1 MESFPLNSL
10 LLLPSFPPCS
20 SWTVL
25 WSRLWFCSPGSS
37 CWSGTRLCISSASS
51 SASWEWDAWRAQ
63 MCLWEG
69 IREQVSLRVHR
80 VTCLCGWDQGKTWN
94 VHGSWWKQGTWASYC
109 LCLTRVC
116 SPTPRTVAHRRC
128 FIHISLVNKGSKIQ
142 LSCPFY
148 RNSETFRWCLKLR
161 GVRTHL
167 EDVLGVKAA
176 WSRPASKR
184 WCQWVRPLPSHR
196 DLPHTLPANAFS
208 PASEKDWAFRLLGE
222 GRYTGLRVDI

>member
-1 MESFPLNSL
+1 MPSCPDTTGAGESSPPACLIDSPSPLFFTAGGCLSKVHVHLFQSRFNCINSGSTQKHRSRGNALSTEQTYFSDSFHYMESFPLNSL

-69 IREQVSLRVHR
+69 IREQVSLCVHR
-80 VTCLCGWDQGKTWN
+80 VTWLCGWDQGKTWN

-109 LCLTRVC
+109 LCL
-116 SPTPRTVAHRRC
+116 
-128 FIHISLVNKGSKIQ
+128 N
-142 LSCPFY
+142 SCLFP
-148 RNSETFRWCLKLR
+148 
-161 GVRTHL
+161 
-167 EDVLGVKAA
+167 
-176 WSRPASKR
+176 
-184 WCQWVRPLPSHR
+184 
-196 DLPHTLPANAFS
+196 
-208 PASEKDWAFRLLGE
+208 
-222 GRYTGLRVDI
+222 YT